1 MKGMTRFLPI
11 DPQIR
16 EELRTTRPF
25 FIILL
30 AALAFLTIVA
40 LSETPTLRQPPQV
53 IFFILIMGGHALLH
67 LLSPLFVS
75 DGRRLAAYLLLQVAL
90 ILALVWL
97 SQNVGIAFGL
107 VVALA
112 GETVGMLQDW
122 RRSLAALAGFLVL
135 LLLTLAWVGGKE
147 TLTTWLLL
155 ATIMLLFV
163 FTYVLLFVQQ
173 MNARQEAQTLLGEL
187 ESAHRQLAEYAQQV
201 AQLTLQTERQRMAR
215 ELHDTLA
222 QGVAGLVLQL
232 EAMEASLERAQ
243 PERAAQIAAQAKSRA
258 RATLQDARRA
268 IDDLRT
274 YPASLQETIQREAAQ
289 FTQMTG
295 IACHLALPDGLALSE
310 QPVEQLARFVGEGLS
325 NVARHAQ
332 ATAVW
337 LTVEEENGRYHLTL
351 HDNGQGFDPH
361 QPVPAGH
368 YGLLGLRERARLVG
382 TPFSI
387 DSQPGAGTTLRL
399 TVSECESES

>member
-1 MKGMTRFLPI
+1 MKGMARFLQI

-30 AALAFLTIVA
+30 AALTFLYIVA
-40 LSETPTLRQPPQV
+40 LYETPTLRQLPQL
-53 IFFILIMGGHALLH
+53 IFFTLLMGGHALLH
-67 LLSPLFVS
+67 LLTPLLVAN
-75 DGRRLAAYLLLQVAL
+75 GRHLAAYLLLQVAL

-107 VVALA
+107 IVALA

-135 LLLTLAWVGGKE
+135 LLLTLDWVGGE
-147 TLTTWLLL
+147 QALATWLLL
-155 ATIMLLFV
+155 ATVMLLFV

-187 ESAHRQLAEYAQQV
+187 ESAHRQLAEYAQRV
-201 AQLTLQTERQRMAR
+201 EQLTLQTERQRLAR
-215 ELHDTLA
+215 ALHDTLA

-232 EAMEASLERAQ
+232 EALEASLEREQ
-243 PERAAQIAAQAKSRA
+243 PERAAQIAAQAKGRA

-268 IDDLRT
+268 IDDLRA
-274 YPASLQETIQREAAQ
+274 YPVSLQETIQQEAAQ
-289 FTQMTG
+289 FTLMTG
-295 IACHLALPDGLALSE
+295 IPCHLALPETVALGE
-310 QPVEQLARFVGEGLS
+310 QGGEQAARFVREGLS

-337 LTVEEENGRYHLTL
+337 LTIEGENGRYHLTL
-351 HDNGQGFDPH
+351 RDNGRGFDPQ
-361 QPVPAGH
+361 QPTPVGH
-368 YGLLGLRERARLVG
+368 YGLLGLRERARLTG
-382 TPFSI
+382 SQFSI
-387 DSQPGAGTTLRL
+387 ESHSGAGTTLRL
-399 TVSECESES
+399 TMS

>member
-1 MKGMTRFLPI
+1 MTNLLPI

-30 AALAFLTIVA
+30 AALTFLTIVA
-40 LSETPTLRQPPQV
+40 LYETPALRQPPQV
-53 IFFILIMGGHALLH
+53 IFFILLMSGHALLH
-67 LLSPLFVS
+67 LLSPFFVA
-75 DGRRLAAYLLLQVAL
+75 DGRRLAAYLLFQVAF

-97 SQNVGIAFGL
+97 SQSAAIAFGL
-107 VVALA
+107 IVALA

-122 RRSLAALAGFLVL
+122 RRSLAALVAFLAL
-135 LLLTLAWVGGKE
+135 LLLTLAWVGGE
-147 TLTTWLLL
+147 QALASWLML

-173 MNARQEAQTLLGEL
+173 MNARQEAQRLLGEL
-187 ESAHRQLAEYAQQV
+187 EAAHRQLAEYAQQV
-201 AQLTLQTERQRMAR
+201 EQLTLQTERQRMAR

-222 QGVAGLVLQL
+222 QGLAGLALQL
-232 EAMEASLERAQ
+232 EALEASLERAQ

-258 RATLQDARRA
+258 RATLQGARRA
-268 IDDLRT
+268 IDDLRV
-274 YPASLQETIQREAAQ
+274 YPVSLRDTIEREAAQ

-295 IACHLALPDGLALSE
+295 IPCHLALPERLALGEPEAE
-310 QPVEQLARFVGEGLS
+310 QAARFVREGLN

-337 LTVEEENGRYHLTL
+337 LTIEGENGRYQLTL
-351 HDNGQGFDPH
+351 RDNGRGFDP
-361 QPVPAGH
+361 QRTPATGH
-368 YGLLGLRERARLVG
+368 YGLLGLRERARLTG
-382 TPFSI
+382 GQFHI
-387 DSQPGAGTTLRL
+387 ESQPGAGTTLRL
-399 TVSECESES
+399 RVS

>member
-1 MKGMTRFLPI
+1 MEGMIRFLPL

-16 EELRTTRPF
+16 EELRAIRPF

-30 AALAFLTIVA
+30 AALTFLYIVA
-40 LSETPTLRQPPQV
+40 LYETPTLRQSPQV
-53 IFFILIMGGHALLH
+53 IFFTLLMGSHALLH
-67 LLSPLFVS
+67 LLSPLLVA
-75 DGRRLAAYLLLQVAL
+75 DGRRLAVYLPLQVAL

-107 VVALA
+107 IVALA

-122 RRSLAALAGFLVL
+122 RRSLAALVGFLAL
-135 LLLTLAWVGGKE
+135 LLLTLAWVGGE
-147 TLTTWLLL
+147 QAVTAWLML
-155 ATIMLLFV
+155 AMVMLLFV
-163 FTYVLLFVQQ
+163 FIYVLLFVQQ
-173 MNARQEAQTLLGEL
+173 MNARQEAQRLLGEL

-201 AQLTLQTERQRMAR
+201 EQLTLQTERQRMAR

-222 QGVAGLVLQL
+222 QGLAGLALQL
-232 EAMEASLERAQ
+232 EALEASLEREQ

-268 IDDLRT
+268 IDDLRA
-274 YPASLQETIQREAAQ
+274 YPASLRETIQRETEQ

-295 IACHLALPDGLALSE
+295 IPCHLALPETLTLGE
-310 QPVEQLARFVGEGLS
+310 QGVEQAARFAREGLS

-337 LTVEEENGRYHLTL
+337 LTIEGDNGRYHLTL
-351 HDNGQGFDPH
+351 RDNGRGFDPQ
-361 QPVPAGH
+361 QPTPAGH
-368 YGLLGLRERARLVG
+368 YGLLGLRERARLADA
-382 TPFSI
+382 PFSI
-387 DSQPGAGTTLRL
+387 ESQPGAGTTLRL
-399 TVSECESES
+399 TVSES

>member
-1 MKGMTRFLPI
+1 MKGMTRFLPL
-11 DPQIR
+11 DPQIK

-30 AALAFLTIVA
+30 AALTFLTIIA
-40 LSETPTLRQPPQV
+40 LYETPTLRQPPQV
-53 IFFILIMGGHALLH
+53 IFFILLMGSHALLH

-75 DGRRLAAYLLLQVAL
+75 DGRRLALYLLVQVAF

-97 SQNVGIAFGL
+97 SQNAGIAFGL
-107 VVALA
+107 IVALA

-122 RRSLAALAGFLVL
+122 RRSLVALAGFLAL
-135 LLLTLAWVGGKE
+135 LLLTLGWVGGE
-147 TLTTWLLL
+147 QALTTWLLL
-155 ATIMLLFV
+155 ATVMLLFV

-173 MNARQEAQTLLGEL
+173 MNARQEAQKLLGEL
-187 ESAHRQLAEYAQQV
+187 ELAHRQLAEYAQRV
-201 AQLTLQTERQRMAR
+201 EQLTLQTERQRMAR

-222 QGVAGLVLQL
+222 QGLAGLALQL
-232 EAMEASLERAQ
+232 EALEASLEREQ

-268 IDDLRT
+268 IDDLRA
-274 YPASLQETIQREAAQ
+274 YPVSLRETIQREAEQ

-295 IACHLALPDGLALSE
+295 IPCHLALPEALPLSE
-310 QPVEQLARFVGEGLS
+310 PGAEQTARFVREGLS

-337 LTVEEENGRYHLTL
+337 LTIEGENGRYHLTL
-351 HDNGQGFDPH
+351 RDNGRGFDSG
-361 QPVPAGH
+361 QPAPAGH
-368 YGLLGLRERARLVG
+368 YGLLGLRERARLTG
-382 TPFSI
+382 GQFSI
-387 DSQPGAGTTLRL
+387 ESQPGAGTTLRL
-399 TVSECESES
+399 TVSESES